1 MHDCPDHRPP
11 LDRWGSALRYLAAL
25 VPMLFFGAIWVWV
38 VMKDPERLPRAL
50 LDAGPSVLGLVLL
63 RWRHRWPWQIAAVT
77 ALLTALSSMATG
89 PALVAYVSL
98 CTHRRRRQIIPLA
111 VLLWTCMCLQSV
123 VGGTAQHAVIS
134 LTTSTAILGGLTVFG
149 LYLRSLRDAD
159 LAAELAEQQRIAQAK
174 LAERMKIAQEM
185 HDALAHRMSLLAMLA
200 GGLAYRTD
208 LDPEQT
214 RQTAQAIQQ
223 NAHQSLNELRTVLG
237 TLRSDGATA
246 PPQPT
251 LADLRELFHEVRAAG
266 QKVVVAD
273 TVEQRDLLPTQTG
286 RNAYRVVQEA
296 LTNARKHAPGS
307 SVVVELDGRPG
318 DALRIRVTNPT
329 PYGASAGPG
338 GRLGLVGLGERVRMA
353 GGTMAHAHHDR
364 RFVLDVQL
372 PWKA

>member
-1 MHDCPDHRPP
+1 M
-11 LDRWGSALRYLAAL
+11 
-25 VPMLFFGAIWVWV
+25 
-38 VMKDPERLPRAL
+38 
-50 LDAGPSVLGLVLL
+50 
-63 RWRHRWPWQIAAVT
+63 
-77 ALLTALSSMATG
+77 
-89 PALVAYVSL
+89 
-98 CTHRRRRQIIPLA
+98 
-111 VLLWTCMCLQSV
+111 
-123 VGGTAQHAVIS
+123 
-134 LTTSTAILGGLTVFG
+134 
-149 LYLRSLRDAD
+149 
-159 LAAELAEQQRIAQAK
+159 
-174 LAERMKIAQEM
+174 
-185 HDALAHRMSLLAMLA
+185 
-200 GGLAYRTD
+200 
-208 LDPEQT
+208 
-214 RQTAQAIQQ
+214 
-223 NAHQSLNELRTVLG
+223 LG

-353 GGTMAHAHHDR
+353 GGTMAHARHDG